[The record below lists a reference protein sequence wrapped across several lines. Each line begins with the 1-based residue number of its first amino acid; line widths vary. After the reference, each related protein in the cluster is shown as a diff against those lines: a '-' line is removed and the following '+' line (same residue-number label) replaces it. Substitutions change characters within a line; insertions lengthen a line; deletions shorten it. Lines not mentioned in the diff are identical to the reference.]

1 MRVATCAVCGER
13 LNLLREKL
21 VTAEWVDSASGA
33 LVAMQFHSPCFVRW
47 YQESASARAGPA
59 EAPDAA
65 PAPAPEPA
73 GEGKGVPKGTAATG
87 AAGGAASPE
96 APAPE
101 TSPPPE
107 DLFSVGERER
117 LRQLR
122 RRREDQEAGT
132 EPPEGPPQT
141 KGGPGAGTAG
151 DAGAGPESG
160 SAPGQQP
167 EGDQHG
173 VREDDQAPQHE

>member
-47 YQESASARAGPA
+47 YQETASSRTQR
-59 EAPDAA
+59 EA
-65 PAPAPEPA
+65 APEPP
-73 GEGKGVPKGTAATG
+73 V
-87 AAGGAASPE
+87 
-96 APAPE
+96 PAPPAPPAPPSPAPPPGTE
-101 TSPPPE
+101 SGPPPE
-107 DLFSVGERER
+107 ELLSEGERES

-122 RRREDQEAGT
+122 QRR
-132 EPPEGPPQT
+132 
-141 KGGPGAGTAG
+141 
-151 DAGAGPESG
+151 ESG
-160 SAPGQQP
+160 SESGGAPGQQP